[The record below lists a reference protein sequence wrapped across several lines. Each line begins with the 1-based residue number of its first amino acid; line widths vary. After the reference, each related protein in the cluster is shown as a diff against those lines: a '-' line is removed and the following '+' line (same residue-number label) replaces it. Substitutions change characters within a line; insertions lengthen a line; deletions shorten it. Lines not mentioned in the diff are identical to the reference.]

1 MVFIS
6 WLDVVFLHPYPISYK
21 GVAENGLYVPE
32 MAVLKGTMLIPM
44 DTLFPDKASF
54 QKPGGDSLCRLGSKE
69 RSLTPCLR
77 RQRSIRLV
85 ENS

>member
-1 MVFIS
+1 MVSIS
-6 WLDVVFLHPYPISYK
+6 WLHVAFLHPYPISYK

-54 QKPGGDSLCRLGSKE
+54 QKPGPKMC
-69 RSLTPCLR
+69 C
-77 RQRSIRLV
+77 IW
-85 ENS
+85 